1 MAAFPLRLVVGLGN
15 PGPEHAL
22 TRHNVGF
29 WFVDALAHATEARFR
44 EHRKH
49 QAELARIKI
58 ADHELTLVKPLTYV
72 NRSGLAI
79 RSVAEYYRVTPGEIL
94 VAYDELDLQVGT
106 VRLKRGGGAG
116 GHNGVKDTIAHIGDD
131 FWRLRVG
138 IGHPG
143 NKAEVIDYVLRRA
156 PHEDEEAII
165 ECVAAAVE
173 IMPFLL
179 SAGAEK
185 AMNKLH
191 TENKGK
197 DQDAEKGEETA
208 GKRKKPAE
216 QDG

>member
-29 WFVDALAHATEARFR
+29 WFVDALAHAAEARFR
-44 EHRKH
+44 DHRKH

-58 ADHELTLVKPLTYV
+58 GEHELLLVKPQTYV

-79 RSVAEYYRVTPGEIL
+79 RSIAEYYRVQPGEIL
-94 VAYDELDLQVGT
+94 VVYDELDLPVGT

-143 NKAEVIDYVLRRA
+143 NKAEVIDYVLKRA
-156 PHEDEEAII
+156 PHEEEEAII
-165 ECVAAAVE
+165 DCVAAAVD
-173 IMPFLL
+173 IMPMLL

-197 DQDAEKGEETA
+197 EPDQKGEGA

>member
-1 MAAFPLRLVVGLGN
+1 MAAFPLRLIVGLGN

-49 QAELARIKI
+49 QAELARIRI
-58 ADHELTLVKPLTYV
+58 AEHELILVKPQTYV

-79 RSVAEYYRVTPGEIL
+79 RSVAEYYRVAPGEIL
-94 VAYDELDLQVGT
+94 VVYDELDLPVGA

-143 NKAEVIDYVLRRA
+143 NKAEVIDYVLHRA
-156 PHEDEEAII
+156 PQEEEEAII
-165 ECVAAAVE
+165 DCVAAAVD
-173 IMPFLL
+173 IMPMLL

-191 TENKGK
+191 TDNKGK
-197 DQDAEKGEETA
+197 DDAKKGEGA
-208 GKRKKPAE
+208 GKRKKSAE
-216 QDG
+216 QDD

>member
-29 WFVDALAHATEARFR
+29 WFVDALAHAAEARFR
-44 EHRKH
+44 DHRKH
-49 QAELARIKI
+49 QAELARVKI
-58 ADHELTLVKPLTYV
+58 GEHELLLVKPQTYV

-79 RSVAEYYRVTPGEIL
+79 RSIAEYYRVQPGEIL
-94 VAYDELDLQVGT
+94 VVYDELDLPVGT

-143 NKAEVIDYVLRRA
+143 NKAEVIDYVLKRA
-156 PHEDEEAII
+156 PHEEEEAII
-165 ECVAAAVE
+165 DCVAAAVD
-173 IMPFLL
+173 IMPMLL

-197 DQDAEKGEETA
+197 EPDKKGEGA
-208 GKRKKPAE
+208 GKRKKSAE

>member
-1 MAAFPLRLVVGLGN
+1 MSAFPLRLVVGLGN

-29 WFVDALAHATEARFR
+29 WFVDTLAHAAEGRFR
-44 EHRKH
+44 VHRKH

-58 ADHELTLVKPLTYV
+58 AEHELVLVKPLTYV
-72 NRSGLAI
+72 NRSGLAV
-79 RSVAEYYRVTPGEIL
+79 RSIAEYYRVSAGEIL
-94 VAYDELDLQVGT
+94 VAHDELDLPVGT

-116 GHNGVKDTIAHIGDD
+116 GHNGVRDTIAHIGDD

-143 NKAEVIDYVLRRA
+143 TKAEVIDYVLRRA
-156 PHEDEEAII
+156 PMEEEEAII

-173 IMPFLL
+173 IMPLLL

-191 TENKGK
+191 T
-197 DQDAEKGEETA
+197 DAKPKAGEKKAEEKPA
-208 GKRKKPAE
+208 KRKKPAE

>member
-1 MAAFPLRLVVGLGN
+1 
-15 PGPEHAL
+15 
-22 TRHNVGF
+22 VGF
-29 WFVDALAHATEARFR
+29 WFVDALAHAAEARFR
-44 EHRKH
+44 DHRKH

-58 ADHELTLVKPLTYV
+58 GEHELLLVKPQTYV

-79 RSVAEYYRVTPGEIL
+79 RSIAEYYRVQPGEIL
-94 VAYDELDLQVGT
+94 VVYDELDLPVGT

-143 NKAEVIDYVLRRA
+143 NKAEVIDYVLKRA
-156 PHEDEEAII
+156 PHEEEEAII
-165 ECVAAAVE
+165 DCVAAAVD
-173 IMPFLL
+173 IMPMLL

-197 DQDAEKGEETA
+197 EPDKKGEGA
-208 GKRKKPAE
+208 GKRKKSAE

>member
-29 WFVDALAHATEARFR
+29 WFVDALAHAAEARFR
-44 EHRKH
+44 DHRKH

-58 ADHELTLVKPLTYV
+58 GEHELLLVKPQTYV

-79 RSVAEYYRVTPGEIL
+79 RSIAEYYRVQPGEIL
-94 VAYDELDLQVGT
+94 VVYDELDLPVGT

-131 FWRLRVG
+131 FWRLRIG

-143 NKAEVIDYVLRRA
+143 NKAEVIDYVLKRA
-156 PHEDEEAII
+156 PHEEEEAII
-165 ECVAAAVE
+165 DCVAAAVD
-173 IMPFLL
+173 IMPMLL

-197 DQDAEKGEETA
+197 EPDKKGEGA
-208 GKRKKPAE
+208 GKRKKSAE

>member
-29 WFVDALAHATEARFR
+29 WFVDALAHAAEARFR
-44 EHRKH
+44 DHRKH

-58 ADHELTLVKPLTYV
+58 GEHELLLVKPQTYV

-79 RSVAEYYRVTPGEIL
+79 RSIAEYYRVQPGEIL
-94 VAYDELDLQVGT
+94 VVYDELDLPVGT

-143 NKAEVIDYVLRRA
+143 NKAEVIDYVLKRA
-156 PHEDEEAII
+156 PHEEEEAII
-165 ECVAAAVE
+165 DCVAAAVD
-173 IMPFLL
+173 IMPMLL

-197 DQDAEKGEETA
+197 EPDKKGEGA
-208 GKRKKPAE
+208 GKRKKSAE

>member
-22 TRHNVGF
+22 TRHNAGF
-29 WFVDALAHATEARFR
+29 WFVDALVRAHEGRFR

-49 QAELARIKI
+49 QAELARIEI
-58 ADHELTLVKPLTYV
+58 SRHEILLVKPLTYV

-79 RSVAEYYRVTPGEIL
+79 HSVADYFRITAEEML
-94 VAYDELDLQVGT
+94 VAYDELDLPVGA

-116 GHNGVKDTIAHIGDD
+116 GHNGVKDTIAHMGED
-131 FWRLRVG
+131 FWRLRLG

-143 NKAEVIDYVLRRA
+143 NKDEVIDYVLRRA
-156 PHEDEEAII
+156 PAEEETAIL

-173 IMPFLL
+173 IMPMLIKE
-179 SAGAEK
+179 GAEK

-191 TENKGK
+191 GK
-197 DQDAEKGEETA
+197 KATSEE
-208 GKRKKPAE
+208 
-216 QDG
+216 

>member
-1 MAAFPLRLVVGLGN
+1 MAAFPLRLIVGLGN
-15 PGPEHAL
+15 PGPDHAL

-29 WFVDALAHATEARFR
+29 WFVDALAHASGGRFR

-49 QAELARIKI
+49 QGEIARIRI
-58 ADHELTLVKPLTYV
+58 GEQEIGLVKPLTYV

-79 RSVAEYYRVTPGEIL
+79 RSIADYFRIAAGEML
-94 VAYDELDLQVGT
+94 VVHDELDLPVGT

-143 NKAEVIDYVLRRA
+143 TKAEVIDYVLRRA
-156 PHEDEEAII
+156 PAEEEEAII

-173 IMPFLL
+173 IMPLL
-179 SAGAEK
+179 ISAGAEK

-191 TENKGK
+191 REKEGKGSEK
-197 DQDAEKGEETA
+197 KGEE
-208 GKRKKPAE
+208 GEGSQPPEK
-216 QDG
+216 DD

>member
-29 WFVDALAHATEARFR
+29 WFVDALAHAAEARFR
-44 EHRKH
+44 DHRKH

-58 ADHELTLVKPLTYV
+58 GEHELILVKPQNYM
-72 NRSGLAI
+72 NRSGQAI
-79 RSVAEYYRVTPGEIL
+79 HSVAEYYRVQPGEIL
-94 VAYDELDLQVGT
+94 VVYDELDLPVGT

-116 GHNGVKDTIAHIGDD
+116 GHNGVRDTIAHIGDD

-143 NKAEVIDYVLRRA
+143 NKAEVIDYVLHRA
-156 PHEDEEAII
+156 PQEEEEAII
-165 ECVAAAVE
+165 DCVAAAVD
-173 IMPFLL
+173 IMPMLL

-185 AMNKLH
+185 AMHKLH
-191 TENKGK
+191 TDNKGK
-197 DQDAEKGEETA
+197 EPEKNGEGA

>member
-1 MAAFPLRLVVGLGN
+1 MAAFPLRLIVGLGN

-29 WFVDALAHATEARFR
+29 WFVDALAHATDARFR

-58 ADHELTLVKPLTYV
+58 ADHEIILVKPQTYV

-79 RSVAEYYRVTPGEIL
+79 RSVAEYYRVSPGELL
-94 VAYDELDLQVGT
+94 VAYDELDLPVGT

-143 NKAEVIDYVLRRA
+143 NKAEVIDYVLKRA
-156 PHEDEEAII
+156 PHEEEEAII
-165 ECVAAAVE
+165 DCVAAAVD
-173 IMPFLL
+173 IMPMLL

-197 DQDAEKGEETA
+197 DPEQKSEEA

-216 QDG
+216 QDS

>member
-29 WFVDALAHATEARFR
+29 WFVDALAHAAEARFR
-44 EHRKH
+44 DHRKH
-49 QAELARIKI
+49 QAELARVKI
-58 ADHELTLVKPLTYV
+58 GEHELLLVKPQTYV

-79 RSVAEYYRVTPGEIL
+79 RSIAEYYRVQPGEIL
-94 VAYDELDLQVGT
+94 VVYDELDLPVGT

-143 NKAEVIDYVLRRA
+143 NKAEVIDYVLKRA
-156 PHEDEEAII
+156 PHEEEEAII
-165 ECVAAAVE
+165 DCVAAAVD
-173 IMPFLL
+173 IMPMLL

-197 DQDAEKGEETA
+197 EPDQKGEGA

>member
-29 WFVDALAHATEARFR
+29 WFVDTLAHAAEARFR
-44 EHRKH
+44 MHRKH
-49 QAELARIKI
+49 QAEIARIKI
-58 ADHELTLVKPLTYV
+58 ADHELVLIKPQTYV

-79 RSVAEYYRVTPGEIL
+79 RSVAEYYRVSPGEIL
-94 VAYDELDLQVGT
+94 VAYDELDLPVGT

-116 GHNGVKDTIAHIGDD
+116 GHNGVRDTIAHIGDD

-156 PHEDEEAII
+156 PTEEEEAII

-173 IMPFLL
+173 IMPLLL
-179 SAGAEK
+179 STGAEK

-191 TENKGK
+191 TDTKSKAGEKK
-197 DQDAEKGEETA
+197 AEEKPA
-208 GKRKKPAE
+208 KRKKPAE

>member
-29 WFVDALAHATEARFR
+29 WFVDALAHAAEARFR
-44 EHRKH
+44 DHRKH

-58 ADHELTLVKPLTYV
+58 GEHELLLVKPQTYV

-79 RSVAEYYRVTPGEIL
+79 RSIAEYYRVQPGEIL
-94 VAYDELDLQVGT
+94 VVYDELDLPVGT

-143 NKAEVIDYVLRRA
+143 NKAEVIDYVLKRA
-156 PHEDEEAII
+156 PHEEEEAII
-165 ECVAAAVE
+165 DCVAAAVD
-173 IMPFLL
+173 IMPMLL

-197 DQDAEKGEETA
+197 EPDQKGEGA
-208 GKRKKPAE
+208 GKRKKPTE

>member
-1 MAAFPLRLVVGLGN
+1 MAAFPLRLIVGLGN

-29 WFVDALAHATEARFR
+29 WFVDALAHVTDARFR
-44 EHRKH
+44 MHRKH
-49 QAELARIKI
+49 QAEMTRIKI
-58 ADHELTLVKPLTYV
+58 ADHELLLVKPQTYV

-79 RSVAEYYRVTPGEIL
+79 RSVAEYHRVSPGEML
-94 VAYDELDLQVGT
+94 VAYDELDLPVGT

-131 FWRLRVG
+131 FWRLRIG

-143 NKAEVIDYVLRRA
+143 NKSEVIDYVLRRA
-156 PHEDEEAII
+156 PTEEEEAII

-173 IMPFLL
+173 IMPLLL

-191 TENKGK
+191 TATKGK
-197 DQDAEKGEETA
+197 TSDEESEKPVSRRKTAADQD
-208 GKRKKPAE
+208 
-216 QDG
+216 D

>member
-29 WFVDALAHATEARFR
+29 WFVDALAHAAEARFR
-44 EHRKH
+44 DHRKH

-58 ADHELTLVKPLTYV
+58 GEHELLLVKPQTYV

-79 RSVAEYYRVTPGEIL
+79 RSIAEYYRVQPGEIL
-94 VAYDELDLQVGT
+94 VVYDELDLPVGT

-131 FWRLRVG
+131 FWRLRIG

-143 NKAEVIDYVLRRA
+143 NKAEVIDYVLKRA
-156 PHEDEEAII
+156 PHEEEEAII
-165 ECVAAAVE
+165 DCVAAAVD
-173 IMPFLL
+173 IMPMLL

-197 DQDAEKGEETA
+197 EPDQKGEGA
-208 GKRKKPAE
+208 GKRKKPTE

>member
-1 MAAFPLRLVVGLGN
+1 MAAFPLRLIVGLGN

-29 WFVDALAHATEARFR
+29 WFVDALAHATDARFR

-58 ADHELTLVKPLTYV
+58 ADHEIILVKPQTYV

-79 RSVAEYYRVTPGEIL
+79 RSVAEYYRVSPGELL
-94 VAYDELDLQVGT
+94 VAYDELDLPVGT

-143 NKAEVIDYVLRRA
+143 NKAEVIDYVLKRA
-156 PHEDEEAII
+156 PHEEEEAII
-165 ECVAAAVE
+165 DCVAAAVD
-173 IMPFLL
+173 IMPMLL

-185 AMNKLH
+185 AMNTLH

-197 DQDAEKGEETA
+197 DPEQKSEEA

-216 QDG
+216 QDS

>member
-1 MAAFPLRLVVGLGN
+1 MAAFPLRLIVGLGN

-29 WFVDALAHATEARFR
+29 WFADALAHTAEARFR
-44 EHRKH
+44 MHRKH
-49 QAELARIKI
+49 QAEMTRIKI
-58 ADHELTLVKPLTYV
+58 ADHEIVLVKPQTYV

-79 RSVAEYYRVTPGEIL
+79 RSVAEYYRVSPGEML
-94 VAYDELDLQVGT
+94 VAYDELDLPVGT

-156 PHEDEEAII
+156 PPEEEEAII

-173 IMPFLL
+173 IMPLLL

-185 AMNKLH
+185 AMNRLH
-191 TENKGK
+191 TDTKGK
-197 DQDAEKGEETA
+197 ETEKKAEDGS
-208 GKRKKPAE
+208 GKRKKRAD
-216 QDG
+216 QDA